1 MKEKIMC
8 PVSGKQN
15 GYNIKMP
22 VSRRMLTPDCKT
34 SQITLL

>member
-8 PVSGKQN
+8 PVSRKQN

-22 VSRRMLTPDCKT
+22 VCRRMQTRDCKT